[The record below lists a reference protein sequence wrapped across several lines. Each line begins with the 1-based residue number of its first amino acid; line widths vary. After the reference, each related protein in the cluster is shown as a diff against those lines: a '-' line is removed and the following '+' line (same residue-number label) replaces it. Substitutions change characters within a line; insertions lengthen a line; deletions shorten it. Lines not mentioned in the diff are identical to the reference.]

1 MFNRFC
7 EKLAGPSSGGG
18 VELPID
24 LATEVT
30 GDLPTS
36 NLNGGSGASAT
47 TFWRGDGVW
56 AVPAGGGGGGG
67 GSVANIIHNSRFQ
80 VRNKTSQ
87 ASVVFANAGVPA
99 QHVRRWFGLSDA
111 ASPAHRTEA
120 VNANTM
126 SYLKV
131 KRHTGDAEDSWRLVQ
146 VYDTEDSLRLVGK
159 MFTFCVIAWLKNVA
173 TTGTI
178 DLALEVWTGT
188 GTDESAAD
196 FCDGTWTGQ
205 TLQGVMSMTLDD
217 SRQTFFADIAIP
229 TGVTQVGIALNSG
242 FIGTNT
248 ADDEIFIEQIIANE
262 SPTTS
267 ELDSKSLALS
277 REECD
282 RYFQEMDPYL
292 TTTKI
297 SIPINMRA
305 VPTVTTSVACTTT
318 GTTKDVLV
326 INRNSG
332 SGSVNV
338 QLSCE
343 L

>member
-7 EKLAGPSSGGG
+7 EKLGGASSGGST
-18 VELPID
+18 D
-24 LATEVT
+24 LSTATGNLDV
-30 GDLPTS
+30 S
-36 NLNGGSGASAT
+36 HLNGGTDASYA
-47 TFWRGDGVW
+47 TFWRGDGTW
-56 AVPAGGGGGGG
+56 GFISCAG
-67 GSVANIIHNSRFQ
+67 NIIHNSRFQ
-80 VRNKTSQ
+80 VRNKTGQ
-87 ASVVFANAGVPA
+87 ASVVFDNTYNPV
-99 QHVRRWFGLSDA
+99 QHVRRWFGLSET

-120 VNANTM
+120 ANASTM
-126 SYLKV
+126 NALKV
-131 KRHTGDAEDSWRLVQ
+131 KRHTGDEEYNWQLVQ
-146 VYDTEDSLRLVGK
+146 VYDTEDSLRLIGK
-159 MFTFCVIAWLKNVA
+159 MYTFCVIAWLKNVA
-173 TTGTI
+173 TTGSI
-178 DLALEVWTGT
+178 NLELEVWTGT
-188 GTDESAAD
+188 GTDQSLIDFLNSA
-196 FCDGTWTGQ
+196 WTGQ
-205 TLQGVMSMTLDD
+205 TMQGSMLMPLEEP
-217 SRQTFFADIAIP
+217 RQSFFADIAIP
-229 TGVTQVGIALNSG
+229 PEVSQVAIVLKSHFN
-242 FIGTNT
+242 GTNT
-248 ADDEIFIEQIIANE
+248 ADDEIFLEQVTANE
-262 SPTTS
+262 FPIHS
-267 ELDSKSLALS
+267 ELDSKSFALS

>member
-7 EKLAGPSSGGG
+7 EKLGGASGGG
-18 VELPID
+18 GGTD
-24 LATEVT
+24 LSTATGNLDV
-30 GDLPTS
+30 S
-36 NLNGGSGASAT
+36 HLNGGTDASNA
-47 TFWRGDGVW
+47 TFWRGDGTW
-56 AVPAGGGGGGG
+56 GFISCA
-67 GSVANIIHNSRFQ
+67 ANIIHNSRFQ
-80 VRNKTSQ
+80 VRNKTGQ

-99 QHVRRWFGLSDA
+99 QHVRRWFGLSDTT
-111 ASPAHRTEA
+111 SPAHRTEA
-120 VNANTM
+120 ANASTM

-131 KRHTGDAEDSWRLVQ
+131 KRHTGNEEDNWRLVQ
-146 VYDTEDSLRLVGK
+146 VYDTEDSLRLIGK

-178 DLALEVWTGT
+178 NLELEVWTGT
-188 GTDESAAD
+188 GTDESAAN
-196 FCDGTWTGQ
+196 FCGGSWAGQ
-205 TLQGVMSMTLDD
+205 TMQGSMSMPLDD
-217 SRQTFFADIAIP
+217 PRQTFFADIAIP
-229 TGVTQVGIALNSG
+229 TGVTQVAIVLKSH
-242 FIGTNT
+242 FTGTNT
-248 ADDEIFIEQIIANE
+248 ADDEIFIEQITANE
-262 SPTTS
+262 FPIHS
-267 ELDSKSLALS
+267 ELDSKSLALA

-305 VPTVTTSVACTTT
+305 VPTVTAGVACTTT
-318 GTTKDVLV
+318 GTTKDILV